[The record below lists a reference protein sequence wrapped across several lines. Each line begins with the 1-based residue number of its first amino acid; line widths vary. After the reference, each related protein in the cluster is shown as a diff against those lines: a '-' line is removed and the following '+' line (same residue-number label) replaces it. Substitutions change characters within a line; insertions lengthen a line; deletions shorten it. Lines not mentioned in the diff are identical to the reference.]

1 MKDYMNNPK
10 YSEFQVI
17 LDEEF
22 EKANRKSVDD
32 CFEETLDLI
41 RGLAR
46 TLNDDDCYKY
56 TEKLKKWLN
65 KGGI

>member
-1 MKDYMNNPK
+1 MRYQRSVYIFYKIPC
-10 YSEFQVI
+10 
-17 LDEEF
+17 
-22 EKANRKSVDD
+22 NRKSVDD

-46 TLNDDDCYKY
+46 TLNNDDCYKY
-56 TEKLKKWLN
+56 TEKLKKWFN